1 MSYVQGYLPSIR
13 SRQKAIITRK
23 RKEYFEY
30 IPRLFDIDDSERTE
44 DELATLHQVSFNL
57 FLCNEQISVDVP
69 RTACSSILLKS
80 TKFQLVFL
88 SFHFIHKQRLKRL
101 LYIWAN
107 RHPACGYVQGINDL
121 CIPFIVTFLN
131 DHFPDQVAELNMD
144 EVDSVILDEVEADT
158 YYCIS
163 RLLDG
168 IQVGVN
174 VRLIRGIGSL
184 YY

>member
-1 MSYVQGYLPSIR
+1 M
-13 SRQKAIITRK
+13 
-23 RKEYFEY
+23 
-30 IPRLFDIDDSERTE
+30 
-44 DELATLHQVSFNL
+44 
-57 FLCNEQISVDVP
+57 
-69 RTACSSILLKS
+69 
-80 TKFQLVFL
+80 
-88 SFHFIHKQRLKRL
+88 
-101 LYIWAN
+101 
-107 RHPACGYVQGINDL
+107 
-121 CIPFIVTFLN
+121 N

-174 VRLIRGIGSL
+174 VRIIRGIGSL